1 VGALGLAIEI
11 RDLWFRYPLS
21 EDWVLKGVEMEV
33 REGEFVAIMGPSGC
47 GKSTLLYILAGII
60 PNMIRGEVRGSVKI
74 LGREVLGLP
83 AEEVVKSV
91 GFVFQNPDAQLVM
104 PTVLEEVVM
113 GLENLGLPRDE
124 ILSRAWEVL
133 RYVGLDGKASY
144 SPRSLSAGERQIL
157 AIASVLAMRPRVL
170 ILDEP
175 TSMLDH
181 RGTARVLSLI
191 ERLKRDSGVT
201 IIVVEHRIEW
211 AVEVADRV
219 AIMSG
224 GRIEAIGDPREVFG
238 DPELVKRA
246 GIRPPMISEVF
257 YRLAEEGVEVGR
269 IPVTTSEGAEAVNRL
284 LGGQPWRG

>member
-1 VGALGLAIEI
+1 VGCAIEI

-21 EDWVLKGVEMEV
+21 EDWVLRGVDMEV
-33 REGEFVAIMGPSGC
+33 GEGEFVAIMGPSGC

-60 PNMIRGEVRGSVKI
+60 PSMIKGEVKGSVKI
-74 LGREVLGLP
+74 LGRDVLGLP
-83 AEEVVKSV
+83 PEEVVRNV
-91 GFVFQNPDAQLVM
+91 GFAFQNPDAQLVM
-104 PTVLEEVVM
+104 PSVLEEVVM
-113 GLENLGLPRDE
+113 GLENLGIPRE
-124 ILSRAWEVL
+124 EVLARAWEVL

-157 AIASVLAMRPRVL
+157 AIASVIALRPRIL

-191 ERLKRDSGVT
+191 ERLKRDIGVT

-211 AVEVADRV
+211 AVEVADRI

-224 GRIEAIGDPREVFG
+224 GRIEAMGDPREVFG
-238 DPELVKRA
+238 DRGLVERA

-257 YRLAEEGVEVGR
+257 YRLSDHGVAAGR
-269 IPVTTSEGAEAVNRL
+269 IPVTVSEGVEAVKRL
-284 LGGQPWRG
+284 AGGLEWRDS